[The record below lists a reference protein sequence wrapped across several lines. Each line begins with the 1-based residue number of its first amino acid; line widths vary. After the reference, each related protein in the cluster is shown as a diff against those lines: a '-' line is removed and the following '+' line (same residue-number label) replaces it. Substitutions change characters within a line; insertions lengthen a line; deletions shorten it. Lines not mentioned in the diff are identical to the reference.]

1 MTRPTALRVLHGVE
15 VFRCDV
21 HDADLTRIACARKWT
36 LGQTIRPARRG
47 ALEQLVAD
55 SREAMA
61 AVQCR
66 GCPIGELHAAEAG
79 TAVKG
84 GRHRRMIGAHP
95 TPDRVIDARS
105 NRVVLP
111 RERSTIVA
119 PPAVV
124 PVRRPA
130 TAPCA
135 PHALATGNLAG
146 RDDGRGRSA
155 TAHPPAVVGPRPV
168 ESRIPGS
175 AGRAVIEQG
184 GARKAPG
191 RPRAGAD
198 TSEAF

>member
-1 MTRPTALRVLHGVE
+1 
-15 VFRCDV
+15 
-21 HDADLTRIACARKWT
+21 
-36 LGQTIRPARRG
+36 
-47 ALEQLVAD
+47 
-55 SREAMA
+55 
-61 AVQCR
+61 
-66 GCPIGELHAAEAG
+66 
-79 TAVKG
+79 
-84 GRHRRMIGAHP
+84 MIGAHP
-95 TPDRVIDARS
+95 TPDRA
-105 NRVVLP
+105 VLP
-111 RERSTIVA
+111 RERSAIVA

-168 ESRIPGS
+168 ESSIPGS

-184 GARKAPG
+184 GAWKAPG

-198 TSEAF
+198 TPEAF